1 MGKWDKQRQREKK
14 KTIVAEGANGRG
26 HVAEDP
32 PVVQISIEEAHF
44 AHHFLM
50 PIFHILDI
58 KGVTS
63 VL

>member
-1 MGKWDKQRQREKK
+1 MENWDKQRQREKK
-14 KTIVAEGANGRG
+14 TIAAEGANGRG